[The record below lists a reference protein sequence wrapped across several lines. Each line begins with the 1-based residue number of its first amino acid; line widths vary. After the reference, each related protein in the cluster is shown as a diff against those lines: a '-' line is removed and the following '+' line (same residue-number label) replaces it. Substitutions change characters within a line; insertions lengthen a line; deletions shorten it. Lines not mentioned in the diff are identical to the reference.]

1 MPKKKVKILRIIS
14 TLNPRYGGPSRAII
28 DSSMV
33 LQKKGIKVDILTCD
47 NEKEVFFK
55 SNKIKIINKG
65 PSLLGTYWFSLK
77 LFFWLKR
84 NEARYDAFIVHGIW
98 QFKTLMAR
106 LLIKKK
112 YYVFLHGQLDPFFK
126 NDLIK
131 LIKKKIYWFLFERNN
146 LLNAKSILL
155 TSKGEMQTLK
165 NTFVK
170 TSNIKKQ
177 VIQYGI
183 VKPKLNKKKLS
194 IKFYKKFKNFKGK
207 QFYLFLGRFHE
218 KKGCEIIIESVKIL
232 GNNFKG
238 LVLMV
243 GPLSNTIYEKK
254 IINLIKEY
262 KLEKKIIISEAL
274 YNDLKWGAIQQS
286 KAMLLPSHGEN
297 FGVSLVESLSF
308 SKPVLTTFKVN
319 IYKAILNYK
328 AGLVSKN
335 TVNGFT
341 KILKQFNKFDNRKIN
356 KYSNNSY
363 ICFKKNFNLES
374 KNNELAKLLK
384 NENYN

>member
-1 MPKKKVKILRIIS
+1 MHKRKVKVLRIIS
-14 TLNPRYGGPSRAII
+14 SLNPKYGGPARATI
-28 DSSMV
+28 DSSIA
-33 LQKKGIKVDILTCD
+33 LQKKGINVDILTCD
-47 NEKEVFFK
+47 NKKEVFFK
-55 SNKIKIINKG
+55 SKKIKIINKG
-65 PSLLGTYWFSLK
+65 PGLLGAYSFSLK
-77 LFFWLKR
+77 LFFWLKK
-84 NEARYDAFIVHGIW
+84 NEVKYDAFIVHGLW
-98 QFKTLMAR
+98 QFNTLMAR

-112 YYVFLHGQLDPFFK
+112 YYVLLHGQLDPFFK
-126 NDLIK
+126 NDFIK

-183 VKPKLNKKKLS
+183 IKPKLNKKKLS
-194 IKFYKKFKNFKGK
+194 IKFYKKFKNFKDK
-207 QFYLFLGRFHE
+207 KFYLFLGRFHE
-218 KKGCEIIIESVKIL
+218 KKGCEIIIETIKIL

-238 LVLMV
+238 LVLMA

-286 KAMLLPSHGEN
+286 KVMLLPSHGEN
-297 FGVSLVESLSF
+297 FGVALVESLSF

-319 IYKAILNYK
+319 IYKDILNYK
-328 AGLVSKN
+328 AGLVSKD

-341 KILKQFNKFDNRKIN
+341 KILKQFSQFNNRKIK

-374 KNNELAKLLK
+374 KNNELAKLLN

>member
-14 TLNPRYGGPSRAII
+14 TLNPKYGGPSRAII
-28 DSSMV
+28 DSSIV

-55 SNKIKIINKG
+55 SKKIKIINKG

-84 NEARYDAFIVHGIW
+84 NEAKYDTFIVHGIW

-170 TSNIKKQ
+170 TSNINKQ

-319 IYKAILNYK
+319 IYKDILNYK

-384 NENYN
+384 KENYN